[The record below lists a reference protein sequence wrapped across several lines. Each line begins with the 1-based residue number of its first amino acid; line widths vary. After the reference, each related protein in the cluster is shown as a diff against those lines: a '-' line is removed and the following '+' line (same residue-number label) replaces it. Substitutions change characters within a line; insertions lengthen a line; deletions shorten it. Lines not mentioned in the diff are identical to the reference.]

1 MVDKCQVCPGIAMLT
16 GFAGDYTTY
25 NMKDTAQF
33 LGASEW
39 NLRDLRLSVGNGDA
53 LTLFA
58 AISTGW
64 SFFNTEDMTRLATD
78 EWKRHQ
84 LDLLSHMLVQGVHTQ
99 ADLQT
104 RFESEGPFNLTTLLN
119 ETIEVGYDSSEG
131 KVTINGALIIFGDM
145 QGVDGHL
152 HFITE
157 LPLPRSVTHTV
168 YDIAKEDPKFST
180 QTTYIDSVRLESD
193 MKRLLPLTTFFAPNP
208 EWEGKVTK
216 IEEIAKT
223 VLESHIFEKLLW
235 CDTLRDMVGN
245 GTSVTSYNNQTW
257 TLSINQD
264 GFPCFDTYE
273 EADGAMNKACIS
285 KCDII
290 ARNGVVHELDSLL
303 LFDPAETRPP
313 SQFAA
318 NVPRPPSAPSPPT
331 VFQRPSDSSLT
342 ADDSPASAPS
352 SKIGF
357 GDEQSGA
364 DLNKFF
370 GAALI
375 VSVAGTVIHM
385 LY

>member
-1 MVDKCQVCPGIAMLT
+1 MLT

-25 NMKDTAQF
+25 NMKDSSQF
-33 LGASEW
+33 FGASEW
-39 NLRDLRLSVGNGDA
+39 NLRDLRLSVGNGEK

-78 EWKRHQ
+78 EWKRHM
-84 LDLLSHMLVQGVHTQ
+84 LDLLSHMIVQGEFTQ

-104 RFESEGPFNLTTLLN
+104 RFESEGPFNLTTLVN
-119 ETIEVGYDSSEG
+119 QTIEVGYDSSEG
-131 KVTINGALIIFGDM
+131 KLTIDGAFVIFGDM
-145 QGVDGHL
+145 QGVDGRL

-168 YDIAKEDPKFST
+168 YDIAKENPNFST
-180 QTTYIDSVRLESD
+180 QISYIDYLRLDSD
-193 MKRLLPLTTFFAPNP
+193 MKRLLPLTTFYVPNT
-208 EWEGKVTK
+208 EWEGIATN

-223 VLESHIFEKLLW
+223 LLESHIFETLLW

-245 GTSVTSYNNQTW
+245 GTSLVTSYNNQTW
-257 TLSINQD
+257 TLSINEA
-264 GFPCFDTYE
+264 GFPCFDTYA
-273 EADGAMNKACIS
+273 EADGQMNKACIS

-290 ARNGVVHELDSLL
+290 ARNGIVHELDHLL
-303 LFDPAETRPP
+303 LYDPAATRPP
-313 SQFAA
+313 SQFVG

-342 ADDSPASAPS
+342 ANDSPASAPS

-357 GDEQSGA
+357 GKETSGA
-364 DLNKFF
+364 RFDTFF
-370 GAALI
+370 GTVLL
-375 VSVAGTVIHM
+375 VSVASTMIQ
-385 LY
+385 LLN